1 MSQSASL
8 NAAIALTRF
17 GLGARAGEIEA
28 VGDDAHG
35 WLTAQIRPG
44 GAPLPQGDLP
54 TTDERVQDWLAYQQT
69 GQQRRQIR
77 RQESAVSGTV
87 TPDGAMA
94 EPMAE
99 GAAMSAMAQQ
109 GQSPAQTAPMSD
121 EAQAAFDAR
130 RESRRDLAQETARE
144 FVARADLGAT
154 TPDGFAERWA
164 LFWANAFTVS
174 ATKFQSGV
182 FIGPYERE
190 AIRPH
195 VFGRFEDLVL
205 AAESHPAMLTYLDQ
219 AQSVGPNS
227 VAGQRRN
234 AGLNENLARE
244 ILELHT
250 LGSDGGYTQADVTEL
265 ARALTGW
272 SIPTGRGGS
281 GQGRGQGRGQGGGQG
296 RGRRAAAMAEAPA
309 GNGFVFRAVVHEPG
323 TRTVLGKTYAEG
335 GAEQGRAILR
345 DLANTPQTARR
356 LSHNLARHFV
366 ADEPPP
372 TLVQKLEAAWTS
384 SRGDLAQVARALIEA
399 PEAWEPQASK
409 IKTPYEFIVST
420 HRALGTRPQR
430 PQPLQQALVQMGQ
443 PAFSAPSPEG
453 WPDTAADWAGPDAL
467 VKRLNWAKTV
477 GDRATDTDAEAVA
490 AAALGPRLGERSRLA
505 IARAESRAEALTL
518 FLMSPEFQRR

>member
-1 MSQSASL
+1 MRQSPSQNASL

-17 GLGARAGEIEA
+17 GLGAGPGEIEA
-28 VGDDAHG
+28 VGNDARD
-35 WLTAQIRPG
+35 WLAAQIRPD
-44 GAPLPQGDLP
+44 GAPSPQGDLP

-77 RQESAVSGTV
+77 RQE
-87 TPDGAMA
+87 GAGPQNA
-94 EPMAE
+94 LPPAARAQPMAE
-99 GAAMSAMAQQ
+99 GAAMSGMAQQ
-109 GQSPAQTAPMSD
+109 GQTPAQTAPLSD

-174 ATKFQSGV
+174 AIKFQSGI

-205 AAESHPAMLTYLDQ
+205 ATESHPAMLTYLDQ

-250 LGSDGGYTQADVTEL
+250 LGTDGGYTQADVTEL

-272 SIPTGRGGS
+272 SIPTNRGAG
-281 GQGRGQGRGQGGGQG
+281 GQGRGQRR
-296 RGRRAAAMAEAPA
+296 RGRRGAALAEPA
-309 GNGFVFRAVVHEPG
+309 SENGFVFRTIIHEPG

-345 DLANTPQTARR
+345 DLANAPQTGRR

-366 ADEPPP
+366 ADEPSPA
-372 TLVQKLEAAWTS
+372 LVQKLEAAWTS

-399 PEAWEPQASK
+399 PDAWEPQATK

-430 PQPLQQALVQMGQ
+430 PQPLQQALIQMGQ

-477 GDRATDTDAEAVA
+477 GDRAAETDADAVA

-505 IARAESRAEALTL
+505 IARAESRPEALTL

>member
-28 VGDDAHG
+28 VGDDALG

-69 GQQRRQIR
+69 GQQRRQVR
-77 RQESAVSGTV
+77 RREAASSAPSVMTDDASMAGMMPGDQSAQAASPQV
-87 TPDGAMA
+87 TP
-94 EPMAE
+94 
-99 GAAMSAMAQQ
+99 MSAE
-109 GQSPAQTAPMSD
+109 T
-121 EAQAAFDAR
+121 QAAFDAR

-195 VFGRFEDLVL
+195 VFGPFEDLVL

-219 AQSVGPNS
+219 AQSVGPGS

-250 LGSDGGYTQADVTEL
+250 LGTDGGYTQADVTEL

-272 SIPTGRGGS
+272 SIPTNRARGGQ
-281 GQGRGQGRGQGGGQG
+281 GQGQGQG
-296 RGRRAAAMAEAPA
+296 RGRRAAAMAETASE
-309 GNGFVFRAVVHEPG
+309 NGFVFRAIVHEPG

-345 DLANTPQTARR
+345 DLANAPQTARR
-356 LSHNLARHFV
+356 LSYNLARHFV

-372 TLVQKLEAAWTS
+372 ALVQKLEAAWTA
-384 SRGDLAQVARALIEA
+384 SRGDLAQVARALIDA
-399 PEAWEPQASK
+399 PEAWEPQGSK

-430 PQPLQQALVQMGQ
+430 PQPLQQALIQMGQ

-477 GDRATDTDAEAVA
+477 GDRAAETDADSVA

-505 IARAESRAEALTL
+505 IARAESRPEALTL

>member
-17 GLGARAGEIEA
+17 GLGAGPGEIEA
-28 VGDDAHG
+28 VGDDARG
-35 WLTAQIRPG
+35 WLAAQIRPD
-44 GAPLPQGDLP
+44 GAPSPQGDLP
-54 TTDERVQDWLAYQQT
+54 TTEERVQDWLAYQQT

-77 RQESAVSGTV
+77 RREGTA
-87 TPDGAMA
+87 PENASPPAAMA
-94 EPMAE
+94 QPMAE
-99 GAAMSAMAQQ
+99 GAAMSAMTQQ
-109 GQSPAQTAPMSD
+109 GQTPAQTAPMSD

-144 FVARADLGAT
+144 FVARADLAAA

-174 ATKFQSGV
+174 ATKFQSGI

-219 AQSVGPNS
+219 AQSVGPGS

-250 LGSDGGYTQADVTEL
+250 LGTDGGYTQADVTEL

-272 SIPTGRGGS
+272 SIPTNRGGG
-281 GQGRGQGRGQGGGQG
+281 GQRRGQG
-296 RGRRAAAMAEAPA
+296 RGRRALAEPA
-309 GNGFVFRAVVHEPG
+309 SENGFVFRTIIHEPG
-323 TRTVLGKTYAEG
+323 TRTVLGKTYADG

-345 DLANTPQTARR
+345 DLANAPQTARR

-372 TLVQKLEAAWTS
+372 ALVQKLEAAWTS

-399 PEAWEPQASK
+399 PEAWEPQGSK

-430 PQPLQQALVQMGQ
+430 PQPLQQALIQMGQ

-477 GDRATDTDAEAVA
+477 GDRAAETDADAVA

>member
-1 MSQSASL
+1 MSKSASL

-28 VGDDAHG
+28 VGEDARG
-35 WLTAQIRPG
+35 WLAAQIRPG

-77 RQESAVSGTV
+77 RREG
-87 TPDGAMA
+87 MA
-94 EPMAE
+94 PENASPPATMAQPMAE
-99 GAAMSAMAQQ
+99 GAAMSAMTQQ
-109 GQSPAQTAPMSD
+109 GQTPAQTAPMSD

-144 FVARADLGAT
+144 FVARADLAAT

-244 ILELHT
+244 VLELHT
-250 LGSDGGYTQADVTEL
+250 LGTDGGYTQADVTEL

-272 SIPTGRGGS
+272 SVPTNRG
-281 GQGRGQGRGQGGGQG
+281 GGGQG
-296 RGRRAAAMAEAPA
+296 QGQGRRGRRAAALAEPESE
-309 GNGFVFRAVVHEPG
+309 NGFVFRTIIHEPG

-335 GAEQGRAILR
+335 GVEQGRAILR
-345 DLANTPQTARR
+345 DLALAPQTARR

-372 TLVQKLEAAWTS
+372 AMVQKLESAWNS

-399 PEAWEPQASK
+399 PEAWEPQGSK

-430 PQPLQQALVQMGQ
+430 PQPLQQALIQMGQ

-477 GDRATDTDAEAVA
+477 GDLAAETDADAVA
-490 AAALGPRLGERSRLA
+490 ASALGPRLGERSRLA

>member
-1 MSQSASL
+1 MRQSASL
-8 NAAIALTRF
+8 DAAIALTRF
-17 GLGARAGEIEA
+17 GLGAGPGEIEA
-28 VGDDAHG
+28 VGDDARA
-35 WLTAQIRPG
+35 WLAAQIRPD
-44 GAPLPQGDLP
+44 GAPSPQGDLP

-77 RQESAVSGTV
+77 RQESAASAAASPT
-87 TPDGAMA
+87 GAMTP
-94 EPMAE
+94 PMAE
-99 GAAMSAMAQQ
+99 GAAMSAMTQQ
-109 GQSPAQTAPMSD
+109 GQTPAQTAPMSD

-130 RESRRDLAQETARE
+130 RESRRDLAQERAQE
-144 FVARADLGAT
+144 FVARADLAAT

-174 ATKFQSGV
+174 ATKFQSGI

-195 VFGRFEDLVL
+195 VFGPFEDLVL

-219 AQSVGPNS
+219 AQSVGPGS

-250 LGSDGGYTQADVTEL
+250 LGTDGGYSQADVTEL

-272 SIPTGRGGS
+272 SIPTNRGG
-281 GQGRGQGRGQGGGQG
+281 GRQGRGQGR
-296 RGRRAAAMAEAPA
+296 RGRRAAALAEPA
-309 GNGFVFRAVVHEPG
+309 NENGFVFRTIIHEPG
-323 TRTVLGKTYAEG
+323 SRTVLGKTYAEG

-345 DLANTPQTARR
+345 DLAHAPQTARR
-356 LSHNLARHFV
+356 LSRNLARHFV

-372 TLVQKLEAAWTS
+372 ALVQKLEAAWTS

-399 PEAWEPQASK
+399 PEAWEPQAAK
-409 IKTPYEFIVST
+409 VKTPYEFIVST

-430 PQPLQQALVQMGQ
+430 PQPLQQALIQMGQ

-467 VKRLNWAKTV
+467 VKRLNWAKTI
-477 GDRATDTDAEAVA
+477 GDRAAETDADAVA

-505 IARAESRAEALTL
+505 IARAESRPEALTL

>member
-1 MSQSASL
+1 MRQSASL

-17 GLGARAGEIEA
+17 GLGAGPGEIEA
-28 VGDDAHG
+28 VGDDARD
-35 WLTAQIRPG
+35 WLMSQIRPD
-44 GAPLPQGDLP
+44 GAPSPQGDLP

-77 RQESAVSGTV
+77 RREGTA
-87 TPDGAMA
+87 PENASPPAAMA
-94 EPMAE
+94 QPMAE
-99 GAAMSAMAQQ
+99 GAAMSAMTQQ
-109 GQSPAQTAPMSD
+109 GQTLAQTAPMSD

-144 FVARADLGAT
+144 FVARADLAVT

-174 ATKFQSGV
+174 ATKFQSGI

-195 VFGRFEDLVL
+195 VFGPFEDLVL

-250 LGSDGGYTQADVTEL
+250 LGTDGGYTQADVTEL

-272 SIPTGRGGS
+272 SIPTNRGGG
-281 GQGRGQGRGQGGGQG
+281 GQGRGQGR
-296 RGRRAAAMAEAPA
+296 RGRRAAALAEPA
-309 GNGFVFRAVVHEPG
+309 SENGFVFRTIIHEPG

-345 DLANTPQTARR
+345 DLANAPQTARR

-372 TLVQKLEAAWTS
+372 ALVQKLEAAWIS
-384 SRGDLAQVARALIEA
+384 SRGDLAQVAQALIEA
-399 PEAWEPQASK
+399 PEAWEPQATK

-430 PQPLQQALVQMGQ
+430 PQPLQQALIQMGQ

-477 GDRATDTDAEAVA
+477 GDRAAETDADAVA
-490 AAALGPRLGERSRLA
+490 AAALGPRLGDRSRLA

>member
-1 MSQSASL
+1 MRQSPSQNASL

-17 GLGARAGEIEA
+17 GLGAGPGEIEA
-28 VGDDAHG
+28 VGNDARD
-35 WLTAQIRPG
+35 WLAAQIRPD
-44 GAPLPQGDLP
+44 GAPSPQGDLP

-77 RQESAVSGTV
+77 RQEGAGPQNASPPA
-87 TPDGAMA
+87 AMA
-94 EPMAE
+94 QPMAE
-99 GAAMSAMAQQ
+99 GAAMSAMTQQ
-109 GQSPAQTAPMSD
+109 GQIPAQTPPMSD

-144 FVARADLGAT
+144 FMARADLAAT
-154 TPDGFAERWA
+154 TPNGFAERWA

-174 ATKFQSGV
+174 ATKFQSGI

-195 VFGRFEDLVL
+195 VFGPFEDLVL

-219 AQSVGPNS
+219 AQSVGPGS

-250 LGSDGGYTQADVTEL
+250 LGTDGGYSQADVTEL

-272 SIPTGRGGS
+272 SIPTNRGG
-281 GQGRGQGRGQGGGQG
+281 GRQGRGQGR
-296 RGRRAAAMAEAPA
+296 RGRRAAALAEPA
-309 GNGFVFRAVVHEPG
+309 NENGFVFRAVLHEPG
-323 TRTVLGKTYAEG
+323 TRTVLGKTYAAG
-335 GAEQGRAILR
+335 GAEQGRGILR
-345 DLANTPQTARR
+345 DLANAPQTARR

-372 TLVQKLEAAWTS
+372 ALVQTLEAAWNS

-399 PEAWEPQASK
+399 PEAWEPQATK

-430 PQPLQQALVQMGQ
+430 PQPLQQALIQMGQ
-443 PAFSAPSPEG
+443 PAFSAPSSEG

-477 GDRATDTDAEAVA
+477 GDRAAETDADAVA
-490 AAALGPRLGERSRLA
+490 AAALGPRLGKRSRLA
-505 IARAESRAEALTL
+505 IARAESRPEALTL

>member
-1 MSQSASL
+1 
-8 NAAIALTRF
+8 
-17 GLGARAGEIEA
+17 
-28 VGDDAHG
+28 
-35 WLTAQIRPG
+35 
-44 GAPLPQGDLP
+44 
-54 TTDERVQDWLAYQQT
+54 
-69 GQQRRQIR
+69 
-77 RQESAVSGTV
+77 
-87 TPDGAMA
+87 
-94 EPMAE
+94 
-99 GAAMSAMAQQ
+99 MSAMTQQ
-109 GQSPAQTAPMSD
+109 GQIPAQTPPMSD

-144 FVARADLGAT
+144 FVARADLAAT

-174 ATKFQSGV
+174 ATKFQSGI

-250 LGSDGGYTQADVTEL
+250 LGTDGGYTQADVTEL

-272 SIPTGRGGS
+272 SIPTNRVRGGQGQ
-281 GQGRGQGRGQGGGQG
+281 GQGR
-296 RGRRAAAMAEAPA
+296 RGRRAAALAEPESE
-309 GNGFVFRAVVHEPG
+309 NGFVFRAIIHEPG
-323 TRTVLGKTYAEG
+323 TRTVLGKTYAGG
-335 GAEQGRAILR
+335 GADQGRAILR
-345 DLANTPQTARR
+345 DLANAPQTARR

-372 TLVQKLEAAWTS
+372 ALVQKLEAAWTS

-399 PEAWEPQASK
+399 PEAWEPQGSK

-430 PQPLQQALVQMGQ
+430 PQPLQQALIQMGQ

-477 GDRATDTDAEAVA
+477 GDRAAETDADAVA

>member
-1 MSQSASL
+1 MRQDPGPDASM
-8 NAAIALTRF
+8 ATAIAVTRF
-17 GLGARAGEIEA
+17 GLGARPGEMEA
-28 VGDDAHG
+28 IGDDARG
-35 WLTAQIRPG
+35 WLAAQIRPD

-69 GQQRRQIR
+69 GQQRRQVR
-77 RQESAVSGTV
+77 RREDASAS
-87 TPDGAMA
+87 PAAMS
-94 EPMAE
+94 E
-99 GAAMSAMAQQ
+99 GAAMADVQPGEQRPQAQSA
-109 GQSPAQTAPMSD
+109 QSAPMSD

-174 ATKFQSGV
+174 ATKFQSGI

-195 VFGRFEDLVL
+195 VFGRFEELVL

-250 LGSDGGYTQADVTEL
+250 LGTDGGYTQADVTEL

-272 SIPTGRGGS
+272 SIPTNRG
-281 GQGRGQGRGQGGGQG
+281 GGGQG
-296 RGRRAAAMAEAPA
+296 QGQRRRGRRSAALAEPA
-309 GNGFVFRAVVHEPG
+309 SENGFVFRTIIHEPG

-335 GAEQGRAILR
+335 GAEQGGAILR
-345 DLANTPQTARR
+345 DLANAPQTARR
-356 LSHNLARHFV
+356 LSYNLARHFV

-372 TLVQKLEAAWTS
+372 ALVQKLESAWTS

-399 PEAWEPQASK
+399 PEAWEPQGSK

-430 PQPLQQALVQMGQ
+430 PQPLQQALIQMGQ